1 MYRADV
7 FWGAKISPGAVS
19 KLPREVSL
27 FLNGQRESGLNGF
40 CVCGGIFRSNVQNH
54 RVPAGFQGSER
65 LRRDSDNSPADFY
78 PSGGFHRVPESGGAS
93 GIQGDLSKF
102 CRRRAGDAQHLHQ
115 RRGLGLIHRPVRELR
130 QSQDALG
137 NPDAQGA
144 ACDLL
149 TAEGQNRDHLVGRS
163 GGIRA
168 ALCHGQVYN
177 AVNHLSREQLR
188 VRAFQPDVRNG
199 ALRVGQPGRIDDLTS
214 LPMLVTLPGIVTLVK
229 PRQS

>member
-1 MYRADV
+1 MYRAGV

-65 LRRDSDNSPADFY
+65 LRRESDNSPADFY
-78 PSGGFHRVPESGGAS
+78 PSGSFHRVPESGGAS
-93 GIQGDLSKF
+93 GIQGDLSEF

-130 QSQDALG
+130 QFHRALR

-144 ACDLL
+144 TCDLL

-168 ALCHGQVYN
+168 ALCHGQVHN
-177 AVNHLSREQLR
+177 AVNHFSRKQLR
-188 VRAFQPDVRNG
+188 VRTFQPDIRNG

>member
-1 MYRADV
+1 MYRAGV

-78 PSGGFHRVPESGGAS
+78 PSGSFHRVPERGGAS
-93 GIQGDLSKF
+93 GIQGDLSEF

-130 QSQDALG
+130 QFHRALR

-149 TAEGQNRDHLVGRS
+149 TAEGQNRDDLVGLS

>member
-1 MYRADV
+1 MYRAGV
-7 FWGAKISPGAVS
+7 FGGAKISPGAAT

-54 RVPAGFQGSER
+54 RVPAGLQGSER
-65 LRRDSDNSPADFY
+65 LRRESDNSPADFY
-78 PSGGFHRVPESGGAS
+78 PSGSFHRVPESGGAP
-93 GIQGDLSKF
+93 GIQGDLSEF

-130 QSQDALG
+130 QFHRALG
-137 NPDAQGA
+137 DPDAQGA

-149 TAEGQNRDHLVGRS
+149 TAEGQNRDDLVGLS

>member
-1 MYRADV
+1 MYRAGV

-65 LRRDSDNSPADFY
+65 LRRESDNSPADFY
-78 PSGGFHRVPESGGAS
+78 PSGSFHRVPESGGAS
-93 GIQGDLSKF
+93 GIQGDLSEF

-130 QSQDALG
+130 QFHRALR

-149 TAEGQNRDHLVGRS
+149 TAEGQNRGHPVGRS

-168 ALCHGQVYN
+168 ALCHGQVHN
-177 AVNHLSREQLR
+177 AVNHLSRKQLR
-188 VRAFQPDVRNG
+188 VRAFQPDIRNG
-199 ALRVGQPGRIDDLTS
+199 ALSVGQPGRIDDLTS